1 MAAFAQFGSDLDAST
16 QKLLNRGSKLTEL
29 LKQNQYSP
37 MTIAEQV
44 VSIFTGVNG
53 YLDDLEVSQIR
64 DFERDLY
71 DLIKSSH
78 SDLIESINSSGNL
91 DDDVSAKLTSII
103 EDFKKS
109 R

>member
-53 YLDDLEVSQIR
+53 YLDDLDVSQIR

>member
-1 MAAFAQFGSDLDAST
+1 
-16 QKLLNRGSKLTEL
+16 
-29 LKQNQYSP
+29 

-53 YLDDLEVSQIR
+53 YLDDLDVSQIR

-78 SDLIESINSSGNL
+78 PDLIESINSSGNL

>member
-1 MAAFAQFGSDLDAST
+1 
-16 QKLLNRGSKLTEL
+16 
-29 LKQNQYSP
+29 

-53 YLDDLEVSQIR
+53 YLDDLDVSQIR

>member
-1 MAAFAQFGSDLDAST
+1 
-16 QKLLNRGSKLTEL
+16 
-29 LKQNQYSP
+29 

>member
-1 MAAFAQFGSDLDAST
+1 
-16 QKLLNRGSKLTEL
+16 
-29 LKQNQYSP
+29 

-103 EDFKKS
+103 EDFKK
-109 R
+109 RR

>member
-1 MAAFAQFGSDLDAST
+1 MDDLD
-16 QKLLNRGSKLTEL
+16 
-29 LKQNQYSP
+29 
-37 MTIAEQV
+37 
-44 VSIFTGVNG
+44 
-53 YLDDLEVSQIR
+53 VSQIR

-78 SDLIESINSSGNL
+78 PDLIESINSSGNL